1 MTPKQLKNS
10 ILQRAIEGRLV
21 PQCATDGTA
30 DELLAK
36 IRAEKER
43 LIADGKIK
51 REKPLPPI
59 DEKELPFAIPAS
71 WRWVRLSHVLDIRDG
86 THDSPQYH
94 KDGIPLITS
103 KNISNGHL
111 DFSNVKY
118 ISKADAD
125 KINTRS
131 AVDKDDILF
140 AMIGSIG
147 NPVIIDDEYEMCV
160 KNVAIFKQ
168 YSKGNINIRYI
179 YCLFCHIQEYL
190 RKVASGGVQS
200 FISLKFFRGFPIP
213 LPPLAEQKRIVAKID
228 ELMPL
233 IERYERAYNKLTDL
247 DAKFPAD
254 LKKSLLQYAIQGK
267 LVPQCAADGTADEL
281 LAQIRVEKEQLIADG
296 KIKRAKPLPP
306 IDEKELPF
314 AIPASWRWTRLG
326 EMIQLVSGRDLTP
339 QQYNSNGEGIPY
351 ITGASNIDEEGN
363 IIVNRWTKFSKSIA
377 YKDDLL
383 LSCKGTVGKTTILSL
398 KEAHIARQIMSI
410 RPYIN
415 IINYVLLF
423 LSFQVDKLKSKAK
436 SMIPG
441 IERKDVLYAPIP
453 LPPLDEQKRI
463 VAKIDELMARVG
475 RLTKVVN

>member
-21 PQCATDGTA
+21 PQCTDDGTA
-30 DELLAK
+30 DELLSQ
-36 IRAEKER
+36 IRIEKEQ
-43 LIADGKIK
+43 LIADGKLK
-51 REKPLPPI
+51 REKTLPPI

-71 WRWVRLSHVLDIRDG
+71 WRWVRLGEILNISSGDGLASKDMIKGDIPVYGGNGITGYHNEANLHKEAIVIGRVGFYCGSIHVTEKEAWVTDNAF
-86 THDSPQYH
+86 
-94 KDGIPLITS
+94 ITTYPE
-103 KNISNGHL
+103 KNIYRDYL
-111 DFSNVKY
+111 VY
-118 ISKADAD
+118 ILGYMNLGKNNNATAQPVVSGK
-125 KINTRS
+125 KIYPL
-131 AVDKDDILF
+131 LF
-140 AMIGSIG
+140 
-147 NPVIIDDEYEMCV
+147 
-160 KNVAIFKQ
+160 
-168 YSKGNINIRYI
+168 
-179 YCLFCHIQEYL
+179 
-190 RKVASGGVQS
+190 
-200 FISLKFFRGFPIP
+200 P
-213 LPPLAEQKRIVAKID
+213 LPPLAEQKRIVAKIN

-233 IERYERAYNKLTDL
+233 LDRYEPAYNKLTVL
-247 DAKFPAD
+247 DTKFPD
-254 LKKSLLQYAIQGK
+254 QLKKSLLQYAIQGK
-267 LVPQCAADGTADEL
+267 LVPQCAADGTAGEL
-281 LAQIRVEKEQLIADG
+281 LTQIRAEKEQLIADG
-296 KIKRAKPLPP
+296 KIKQEKPLPP

-423 LSFQVDKLKSKAK
+423 LSFQVDELKSKAK